1 MPTKKKTTP
10 ETESAVKAAPAA
22 KKKTVRTA
30 TAATHKGPARKSTA
44 KPAAKAAAA
53 AAAAG
58 PVEVASFDVTA
69 HHGEIEQ
76 EAYFLFVNRGGQ
88 HGHEHADWLRAIE
101 IVKARY

>member
-10 ETESAVKAAPAA
+10 ETEAAVKTAPAP

-30 TAATHKGPARKSTA
+30 AAATHKSPARKSA
-44 KPAAKAAAA
+44 VKPAAKAAAA
-53 AAAAG
+53 SAVPA
-58 PVEVASFDVTA
+58 ETVAFDVAA
-69 HHGEIEQ
+69 HRAEIEQ
-76 EAYFLFVNRGGQ
+76 EAYFLFVNRGWQ